1 MRVLLADDE
10 KTITVTLSD
19 SVKAKGHEI
28 KVVYDGLSAVKALE
42 AEEFDCLLLD
52 LKMPGQDGMETLRQ
66 AKKLKPELPVVIITG
81 YGTVDTAVNALKSG
95 AYDYVQKPFYNEE
108 ILLILERIEKYI
120 VLRDEYSGLRDSLE
134 SNPQYGRM
142 VGKSPKMV
150 EVYQLIEKV
159 ISTDCNVL
167 IEGESGTGKE
177 VVAETIHEK
186 SNRHNHSIVKMSCSV
201 MPETLIESEL
211 FGYEKGAFTG
221 AMNQKVGRFEL
232 ADKGTVF
239 IDDIDDMTPTTQMKF
254 LRVLQ
259 EHSFERVGVTQTINV
274 DIRVVAATKK
284 NLLVQVKHNA
294 FREDLFYRLNV
305 VNIKLPPL
313 RERGADIPLLMNH
326 FIQKYG
332 KGRKYEV
339 TTDTLVGM
347 SNYSWPGNV
356 RELENAVERAIT
368 MAGESNILKKEDL
381 LKSPANEFRE
391 SDIVSLDAYSSQCE
405 ADYLRKIFY
414 YTKGDKNEMSR
425 LLNISRKTLW
435 SKLKE
440 YGIENPG

>member
-19 SVKAKGHEI
+19 AVKAKGHQI
-28 KVVYDGLSAVKALE
+28 KVVYDGLNAIRALE
-42 AEEFDCLLLD
+42 EAEYDCLLLD

-66 AKKLKPELPVVIITG
+66 AKKLRPELPVVIITG
-81 YGTVDTAVNALKSG
+81 YGTVDTAVDALKHG

-120 VLRDEYSGLRDSLE
+120 VLRDEYRGLRDALE

-142 VGKSPKMV
+142 IGKSPRMV

-186 SNRHNHSIVKMSCSV
+186 SNRHNYPVIKMSCSV

-221 AMNQKVGRFEL
+221 ALNQKVGRFEL

-259 EHSFERVGVTQTINV
+259 EHAFERVGGTQTINV
-274 DIRVVAATKK
+274 DIRVIAATKK
-284 NLLVQVKHNA
+284 NLMVQVKHNA

-313 RERGADIPLLMNH
+313 RERGTDIPLLLNH

-339 TTDTLVGM
+339 NTDTLVAM

-356 RELENAVERAIT
+356 RELENSVERAIT
-368 MAGESNILKKEDL
+368 MAGESNILKKDDL
-381 LKSPANEFRE
+381 LKTPANELRD
-391 SDIVSLDAYSSQCE
+391 SDIISLETYTAQCE
-405 ADYLRKIFY
+405 GDYLRKIFVY
-414 YTKGDKNEMSR
+414 AKGDKNEMAR

-435 SKLKE
+435 AKLKQ
-440 YGIENPG
+440 YGIEQ

>member
-1 MRVLLADDE
+1 MKVLLADDE

-19 SVKAKGHEI
+19 AIKAKGHQI
-28 KVVYDGLSAVKALE
+28 KVVYDGLNAIRALE
-42 AEEFDCLLLD
+42 EAEYECLLLD

-66 AKKLKPELPVVIITG
+66 AKKLKPDLPVVIITG
-81 YGTVDTAVNALKSG
+81 YGTVDTAVDALKHG

-120 VLRDEYSGLRDSLE
+120 VLRDEYSSLRDSLE

-142 VGKSPKMV
+142 IGKSPRMV

-177 VVAETIHEK
+177 VVAETIHAK
-186 SNRHNHSIVKMSCSV
+186 SNRHNYPIVKMSCSV

-221 AMNQKVGRFEL
+221 ALTQKIGRFEL

-259 EHSFERVGVTQTINV
+259 EHAFERVGGTQTINV

-332 KGRKYEV
+332 RGKKYEV
-339 TTDTLVGM
+339 TTDTLVAM
-347 SNYSWPGNV
+347 ANYTWPGNV

-368 MAGESNILKKEDL
+368 MAGESNILKKDDL
-381 LKSPANEFRE
+381 LKSPGSELRD
-391 SDIVSLDAYSSQCE
+391 SDVISLDAYIAQCE
-405 ADYLRKIFY
+405 GDYLRKIFA

-435 SKLKE
+435 AKLKE
-440 YGIENPG
+440 YGIEQ

>member
-1 MRVLLADDE
+1 MKVLLADDE

-19 SVKAKGHEI
+19 SIRAKGHQI
-28 KVVYDGLSAVKALE
+28 KVVYDGLSAVQALE
-42 AEEFDCLLLD
+42 AENFDCLLLD

-81 YGTVDTAVNALKSG
+81 YGTVDTAVNALKNG

-108 ILLILERIEKYI
+108 ILLILERIGKYI
-120 VLRDEYSGLRDSLE
+120 VLRDEYSSLRDSLE
-134 SNPQYGRM
+134 TNPQYGRM
-142 VGKSPKMV
+142 IGKSPRMV

-177 VVAETIHEK
+177 MVAESIHEK
-186 SNRHNHSIVKMSCSV
+186 SNRHNFPIIKMSCSV

-221 AMNQKVGRFEL
+221 ALNQKIGRFEL

-259 EHSFERVGVTQTINV
+259 EHAFERVGGTQTINV

-284 NLLVQVKHNA
+284 NLLVQVKHNI

-305 VNIKLPPL
+305 VTIKLPPL
-313 RERGADIPLLMNH
+313 RERGGDIPLLMNH

-347 SNYSWPGNV
+347 ANYSWPGNV

-368 MAGESNILKKEDL
+368 MAGESNILKSDDL
-381 LKSPANEFRE
+381 LKSPAGEMRD
-391 SDIVSLDAYSSQCE
+391 SDIISLEAYTAQCE

-435 SKLKE
+435 AKLKE
-440 YGIENPG
+440 YGIES